1 MEREHL
7 TAEIDEVAPTVPHQV
22 VQTIHFGQQD
32 ADVSPIDA
40 LETGRHEDVG
50 KASRHG
56 LQGAQGGG
64 AGLAVD
70 VYAVDVLG
78 RVDGPQ
84 QPLGLFDFVVHEDAE
99 SDREVVLL
107 QRERPRD
114 VSARVT
120 EACAVGRHREVVVTG
135 QRPTRVRV
143 DIFTAPVDGRSVTAE
158 HRGAV
163 NVA

>member
-1 MEREHL
+1 MKREHL
-7 TAEIDEVAPTVPHQV
+7 TAQIDEVAPLVPHQV

-32 ADVSPIDA
+32 TDVSPIDA

-50 KASRHG
+50 EASRHG
-56 LQGAQGGG
+56 LQGAQDGGV
-64 AGLAVD
+64 GLAVD
-70 VYAVDVLG
+70 VEAVDVLG

-84 QPLGLFDFVVHEDAE
+84 QPLGLFDAVVHEDAE
-99 SDREVVLL
+99 GDREVVLL

-114 VSARVT
+114 VTARVT
-120 EACAVGRHREVVVTG
+120 EACAVGRHRDVVITG
-135 QRPTRVRV
+135 QRPALVRF
-143 DIFTAPVDGRSVTAE
+143 DIFAAPVDGRPVTAE